1 VKLLVD
7 ECLSQRVAESLRSV
21 GHDAVH
27 VGARDLL
34 GHTDGE
40 VMACA
45 TNEGRVVVSADTDF
59 GELLA
64 RSNAPLPSV
73 VLLRRQ
79 VHEPDDQAAVIAEAL
94 DAAADDIAAGAI
106 VVVTDTRIRIRS
118 LPLRGQGR

>member
-7 ECLSQRVAESLRSV
+7 ECLSQRLARLLESQ

-27 VGARDLL
+27 VGERGLL
-34 GHTDGE
+34 GQTDEE

-45 TNEGRVVVSADTDF
+45 LGEGRVVISADTDF

-64 RSNAPLPSV
+64 RSNASLPSV

-79 VHEPDDQAAVIAEAL
+79 LHDPDDQAAVIAHALEA
-94 DAAADDIAAGAI
+94 ASDDITAGAI
-106 VVVTDTRIRIRS
+106 VVITDTRIRIRS
-118 LPLRGQGR
+118 LPMGKLDD